1 MSRIGKKPV
10 AIPAGVTAKLE
21 GQTIAV
27 KGAKGE
33 LKFTAPDEVAVTIDG
48 GAVHV
53 DAARRGQARAR
64 HVGHDARADRQPR
77 RRRDQGLREEARDQ
91 RRRLQGGDRRQ
102 EPAAVARLQPRH
114 RSIRSPPAITIATP
128 KPTEITISG
137 IDKRQVGQIAAEI
150 RAFRGPEP
158 YKGKGVKYA
167 GEFIFRKEGK
177 KK

>member
-10 AIPAGVTAKLE
+10 VIPAGVTAKLD

-33 LKFTAPDEVAVTIDG
+33 LKFTAPDEVSVSIDG

-53 DAARRGQARAR
+53 QPHHSEDKRGRAMWGMTRAQIANLIGGVTHGFERKLEINGVGYKAAIAGKNLQLSL
-64 HVGHDARADRQPR
+64 GYSHDIVYPI
-77 RRRDQGLREEARDQ
+77 
-91 RRRLQGGDRRQ
+91 
-102 EPAAVARLQPRH
+102 PAGVT
-114 RSIRSPPAITIATP
+114 ITTP
-128 KPTEITISG
+128 KPTEITVAG

>member
-10 AIPAGVTAKLE
+10 VIPAGVTAKLE
-21 GQTIAV
+21 GQMIAV

-33 LKFTAPDEVAVTIDG
+33 LNFTAPEDVGVKLDG
-48 GAVHV
+48 GAIHV
-53 DAARRGQARAR
+53 TPRSEDKRARAMWGTARAR
-64 HVGHDARADRQPR
+64 VQNLVVGVTKGFEKKLEINGVGYKAAIAGKNLQLSLGYSHDVLYPI
-77 RRRDQGLREEARDQ
+77 
-91 RRRLQGGDRRQ
+91 
-102 EPAAVARLQPRH
+102 PAGVT
-114 RSIRSPPAITIATP
+114 ITTP
-128 KPTEITISG
+128 KPTEITVAG

-167 GEFIFRKEGK
+167 DEFIFRKEGK

>member
-10 AIPAGVTAKLE
+10 VIPSGVTAKVD

-33 LKFTAPDEVAVTIDG
+33 LTFTAPLEVTISVDG

-53 DAARRGQARAR
+53 
-64 HVGHDARADRQPR
+64 QPR
-77 RRRDQGLREEARDQ
+77 GEDKRSRAMWGTTRAQVQNLV
-91 RRRLQGGDRRQ
+91 GGVTKGF
-102 EPAAVARLQPRH
+102 EKKLEINGVGYKAAVAGKNLQLSLGYSH
-114 RSIRSPPAITIATP
+114 DVVFAIPAGVTITTS
-128 KPTEITISG
+128 KPTEITVAG
-137 IDKRQVGQIAAEI
+137 IDKRQVGQTAAEI
-150 RAFRGPEP
+150 RAFRRPEP
-158 YKGKGVKYA
+158 YKGKGVRYA

>member
-10 AIPAGVTAKLE
+10 VIPAGVTAKLE

-33 LKFTAPDEVAVTIDG
+33 LTFTAPEEVAVSIDG
-48 GAVHV
+48 DAVHV
-53 DAARRGQARAR
+53 TPHGDGKRARAMWGTTR
-64 HVGHDARADRQPR
+64 ARIANLVGGVTHGFVRKLEISGVGYKAVIAGKNLQLSLGYSHDIVYPI
-77 RRRDQGLREEARDQ
+77 
-91 RRRLQGGDRRQ
+91 
-102 EPAAVARLQPRH
+102 PAG
-114 RSIRSPPAITIATP
+114 IAITTA
-128 KPTEITISG
+128 KPTEITVAG

>member
-10 AIPAGVTAKLE
+10 VIPAGVTAKLE

-33 LKFTAPDEVAVTIDG
+33 LKFTAPDEVSVSIDD

-53 DAARRGQARAR
+53 QPHGEDKRARALW
-64 HVGHDARADRQPR
+64 GTARAQIANLIGGVTHGFERKLEIN
-77 RRRDQGLREEARDQ
+77 GVGYKAAIAGKN
-91 RRRLQGGDRRQ
+91 LQLSLGYSHDIQ
-102 EPAAVARLQPRH
+102 YPSPAGVT
-114 RSIRSPPAITIATP
+114 ITTP
-128 KPTEITISG
+128 KPTEISVAG